1 MLEKLSPQLRHALIA
16 LLGSALTLAVGYI
29 HTLHLSAPVQALVGS
44 AIAAIALVVSPLTSQ
59 YGVAELNPDGTP
71 KVTKGN

>member
-16 LLGSALTLAVGYI
+16 LLGSAITLGIGYI
-29 HTLHLSAPVQALVGS
+29 HSLHLSAPVQAFVGAAVS
-44 AIAAIALVVSPLTSQ
+44 AIVLVITPLTSQ

-71 KVTKGN
+71 KV